1 MAMQTEESFSSY
13 DIISRLRTLESRQ
26 DDLREKLLVINQN
39 MIESYKT
46 LVLETK
52 TLSTELKDIKKTVQE
67 LQDALKKIVSELDE
81 FAKKDN
87 IKILEKYINFF
98 NPMNFVTQDE
108 LSSLLKKR
116 GNKNR
121 KRKKRK

>member
-1 MAMQTEESFSSY
+1 MQTEESFSSY

-39 MIESYKT
+39 MIESYRT
-46 LVLETK
+46 LIIETK